1 MSLFEKLIAYYK
13 RQFAERGED
22 FADLRESRAVNEA
35 SAIWQ
40 ARWSGRAAERRA
52 ANSPWEPKP

>member
-22 FADLRESRAVNEA
+22 FADLRESRAVNEL

-40 ARWSGRAAERRA
+40 AR
-52 ANSPWEPKP
+52 